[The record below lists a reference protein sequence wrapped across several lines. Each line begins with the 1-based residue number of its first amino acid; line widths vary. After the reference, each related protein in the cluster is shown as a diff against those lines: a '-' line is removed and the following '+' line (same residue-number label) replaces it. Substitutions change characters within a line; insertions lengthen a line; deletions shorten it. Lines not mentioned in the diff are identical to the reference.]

1 MSNLSRKVSRRYK
14 PIGDYVD
21 TLEAIAAEAGVSRT
35 TAKNAL
41 RLAHDEQFVEVR
53 QEQEVYEMWDEMWE
67 AWDNVVHARMA
78 QMFEPDEDG
87 DYTYEQD
94 QAAERALVA
103 EGMSPP
109 PMPRP
114 ALRLVLT
121 KRLESG
127 EPLGSP
133 LVSYL
138 GAAARSIQCKN

>member
-14 PIGDYVD
+14 PIGEYID
-21 TLEAIAAEAGVSRT
+21 TLETIAAEAGVSRT

-53 QEQEVYEMWDEMWE
+53 QKQEVYEMWE
-67 AWDNVVHARMA
+67 AWDNMVHPRMA

-87 DYTYEQD
+87 DYTYQQD

-114 ALRLVLT
+114 PLRLRLT

-138 GAAARSIQCKN
+138 GAAARSIQRKN